1 MSTPTGKTTFRFV
14 LLWTVLLF
22 VGWMA
27 CTALFAAGY
36 VAAGIIVGFVMTLA
50 FINQCMKINK
60 RRKPPVRQD
69 QQSEVS

>member
-1 MSTPTGKTTFRFV
+1 MSTPTGKATFRFV

-22 VGWMA
+22 ATWMV

-36 VAAGIIVGFVMTLA
+36 VAAGVIVGFFVTLV
-50 FINQCMKINK
+50 FVNQCMKINK

-69 QQSEVS
+69 QAS

>member
-1 MSTPTGKTTFRFV
+1 MSTPTGKATFRFV

-36 VAAGIIVGFVMTLA
+36 VAAGVIIGFIMLLA
-50 FINQCMKINK
+50 FVRQCMKINK
-60 RRKPPVRQD
+60 RGKPAPRH
-69 QQSEVS
+69 SEQAQ